1 MAQTISTYSIN
12 TSHSLQGQPQTEY
25 ETNANEY
32 GDLPTAEFLF
42 VILVSG
48 VSLAVFL
55 GSLIGALVFFKI
67 I

>member
-1 MAQTISTYSIN
+1 MAQIINPYSISTSQ
-12 TSHSLQGQPQTEY
+12 SLQGQPQPEY
-25 ETNANEY
+25 EANTNEY

>member
-1 MAQTISTYSIN
+1 MAQIINPYSID
-12 TSHSLQGQPQTEY
+12 TRQSLQGQPQTEY
-25 ETNANEY
+25 ETNTNEY
-32 GDLPTAEFLF
+32 GDLPPAEFLF

-55 GSLIGALVFFKI
+55 ASLIGALVYFKI